1 MLQKL
6 QSTCLMAALALTL
19 LAIPAGAQQNPKRL
33 ILKDGS
39 FQPVT
44 KWEVQGN
51 RVRYYSAERYDWE
64 ELPKDLVDWPA
75 TDKYNQ
81 EQDERRTETAA
92 EAVKEE
98 KADLEAEAALSPE
111 VAPGLRLPAQGGIF
125 LQDLFRGRVELA
137 ELTQNGGELNKDTTK
152 NILRAAINPIGIS
165 TKQTIVL
172 KGPRAKVQSHQV
184 QPSIYINLGD
194 EGVAAPEPEKKSKD
208 QASAS
213 SLNQPFERYRIVRL
227 QKKDDRRVVGSL
239 TIRVTG
245 NVSQK
250 QDWVP
255 ASNTPVG
262 RWIKIT
268 PLKRLEPGEYAVAEM
283 LDEKEVNLYV
293 WDFGVDPDAPANPG
307 SWTPEEPAE
316 PGKDKPKELEKKP
329 K

>member
-1 MLQKL
+1 
-6 QSTCLMAALALTL
+6 MAALAFALVC
-19 LAIPAGAQQNPKRL
+19 IPAAAQQNPKRL

-75 TDKYNQ
+75 TDKYNK
-81 EQDERRTETAA
+81 EQDDRRTETAA

-125 LQDLFRGRVELA
+125 LQDMFRGRVELA

-172 KGPRAKVQSHQV
+172 KGSRAKVQSHQL

-194 EGVAAPEPEKKSKD
+194 EGAAAPEPEKKSKD
-208 QASAS
+208 QASVP

-227 QKKDDRRVVGSL
+227 QKKGDNRVVGSL

-255 ASNTPVG
+255 ATSTPVG
-262 RWIKIT
+262 KWIKVT

-316 PGKDKPKELEKKP
+316 PSKDKPKELEKKA